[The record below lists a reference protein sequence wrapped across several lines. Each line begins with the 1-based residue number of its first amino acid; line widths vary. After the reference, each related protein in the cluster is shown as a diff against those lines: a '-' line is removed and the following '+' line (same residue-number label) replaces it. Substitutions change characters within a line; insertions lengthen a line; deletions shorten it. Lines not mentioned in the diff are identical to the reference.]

1 MYSLATLVYCLKWV
15 FSNNTLSYLF
25 VGLSGFAIFC
35 GDQGSEGWEDRN
47 EIHAAFILSHCSLTK
62 NVRYMFSNPL
72 TTLGNRRRGACVRRQ
87 ISRVG

>member
-35 GDQGSEGWEDRN
+35 GDQGSEGWEDRK
-47 EIHAAFILSHCSLTK
+47 EIQIVSSFYPTALSRKMSVTCFPT
-62 NVRYMFSNPL
+62 P
-72 TTLGNRRRGACVRRQ
+72 
-87 ISRVG
+87 